1 MVPPCL
7 VCLFAFYGESGCLS
21 VEQVLAPPLPAIFF
35 FLNALVFIGTYNTLP
50 ILHIICL
57 TSRILFARPFEA
69 FGFVISR
76 IER

>member
-1 MVPPCL
+1 MPFCGAGACPTTSC
-7 VCLFAFYGESGCLS
+7 Y
-21 VEQVLAPPLPAIFF
+21 FF

-50 ILHIICL
+50 ILHIIFL